1 MVCELE
7 FNPIV
12 EVKVLE
18 SLSYFI
24 SKFPLYFATTLLILL
39 VPMPCVQD
47 VFFEDTRFPF
57 IYLGFLLQEFETLMI
72 TKFEFL
78 VHIEKSINLSFV
90 CNADSTAFS
99 KRLSNKA
106 VISCSFMKSIFAFL
120 ILIEKFM
127 LFFLH
132 IS

>member
-78 VHIEKSINLSFV
+78 VHIEKSIICRLFV
-90 CNADSTAFS
+90 TQIQ
-99 KRLSNKA
+99 LH
-106 VISCSFMKSIFAFL
+106 FL
-120 ILIEKFM
+120 KGYLTKP
-127 LFFLH
+127 LYRVLL
-132 IS
+132 